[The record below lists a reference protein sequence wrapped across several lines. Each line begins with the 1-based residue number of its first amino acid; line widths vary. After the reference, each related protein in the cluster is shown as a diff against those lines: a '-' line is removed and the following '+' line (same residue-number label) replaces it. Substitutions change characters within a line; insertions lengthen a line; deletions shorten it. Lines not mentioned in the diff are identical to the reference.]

1 MDLPQGLSLRNKSF
15 IRDRRLSFPLIP
27 SHSRSSA
34 VSPSIK
40 SITVDMGVEA
50 MQELY
55 VSAINRGIA
64 TFHLDGKEIELKISG
79 RSTWA
84 LRAKM
89 PPCLLPTDYPADDE
103 LGMVTVLPH
112 S

>member
-1 MDLPQGLSLRNKSF
+1 MFP
-15 IRDRRLSFPLIP
+15 RLTGALQ
-27 SHSRSSA
+27 
-34 VSPSIK
+34 PSI
-40 SITVDMGVEA
+40 VDGE
-50 MQELY
+50 
-55 VSAINRGIA
+55 
-64 TFHLDGKEIELKISG
+64 EIELKISG

-89 PPCLLPTDYPADDE
+89 RPCLLPTDYPADDE

>member
-1 MDLPQGLSLRNKSF
+1 
-15 IRDRRLSFPLIP
+15 
-27 SHSRSSA
+27 
-34 VSPSIK
+34 
-40 SITVDMGVEA
+40 MGVEA

-55 VSAINRGIA
+55 LSAINRGIA

-84 LRAKM
+84 FRAKM
-89 PPCLLPTDYPADDE
+89 PPCLLPTDYSADDE

>member
-1 MDLPQGLSLRNKSF
+1 
-15 IRDRRLSFPLIP
+15 
-27 SHSRSSA
+27 
-34 VSPSIK
+34 
-40 SITVDMGVEA
+40 MGVEA

-55 VSAINRGIA
+55 LSAINRGIA
-64 TFHLDGKEIELKISG
+64 TFHLDGKEIELKISAG
-79 RSTWA
+79 RHGHCGQ
-84 LRAKM
+84 KC